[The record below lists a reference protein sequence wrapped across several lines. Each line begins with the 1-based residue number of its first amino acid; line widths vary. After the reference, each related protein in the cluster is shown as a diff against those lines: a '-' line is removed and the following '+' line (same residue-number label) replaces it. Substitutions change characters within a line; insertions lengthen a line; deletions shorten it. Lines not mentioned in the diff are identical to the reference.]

1 MMKMKKRN
9 TVLLAVMSVL
19 SVYICSC
26 FPEEKKQPV
35 RNPNILMIYTDDL
48 GYGDIAAYNS
58 NSKIPTPNIDRLAQ
72 EGISFMDAHSP
83 AAICGPSR
91 YSLLTGRYAWREP
104 GGTVNPHA
112 LVECII
118 EKGRPT
124 IASIL
129 KDNGYNTAQMGK
141 WGLRHDCRAALK
153 DPNLPL
159 DSITPESF
167 DHSKPIYAAN
177 TRGFEYA
184 LSLVM
189 LNRNK
194 NRWLFENGFSLN
206 GTEPDPD
213 NFDWYSCLPTLTN
226 KVMEYLD
233 TYAGV
238 MEDTAFRINRDKPF
252 FIYFDPHVPHGPIV
266 PNEEYLGKSDAGDY
280 GDFVVELD
288 DAVGSILN
296 TLDRHGLT
304 KNTLVI
310 FSSDNGPESWAY
322 ERIREHDHYSMYKW
336 RGVKR
341 DIWEGGHRVPFIA
354 RWPEKIEQGSI
365 SEEPIGLIDMMA
377 TISALTN
384 STLPDNAAEDSYDIS
399 PVLLG
404 QEYAGPVREPQ
415 IYHSYDQRFAI
426 RDGEWV
432 FIDAPSGM
440 VSQEPAW
447 FRELRDVQKH
457 DLDVEL
463 YNLKNDPQQR
473 INVARKYPEK
483 VVELKAKMESI
494 MNRKPSD

>member
-1 MMKMKKRN
+1 MKVKKRN
-9 TVLLAVMSVL
+9 TVLLAVISVNMSVN
-19 SVYICSC
+19 ICSC
-26 FPEEKKQPV
+26 SPEDKKQPD
-35 RNPNILMIYTDDL
+35 RNPNILMIYVDDL
-48 GYGDIAAYNS
+48 GYGDIGAYNS
-58 NSKIPTPNIDRLAQ
+58 DSKIPTPNIDRLAQ
-72 EGISFMDAHSP
+72 EGISFLDAHAP

-104 GGTVNPHA
+104 GGTDNPHA
-112 LVECII
+112 FSECII

-141 WGLRHDCRAALK
+141 WGLRHDVQAALK
-153 DPNLPL
+153 DPDLL
-159 DSITPESF
+159 IDSITQESF
-167 DHSKPIYAAN
+167 DFSKPIYAAN

-189 LNRNK
+189 LTRNK
-194 NRWLFENGFSLN
+194 SRWLFENGFPLN

-226 KVMEYLD
+226 KVVEYLD
-233 TYAGV
+233 TYAGA
-238 MEDTAFRINRDKPF
+238 MEDTAFRINRDEPF

-266 PNEEYLGKSDAGDY
+266 PNEKYLGKSDAGEY

-296 TLDRHGLT
+296 TLDKHGLT

-310 FSSDNGPESWAY
+310 FSSDNGPENWAY
-322 ERIREHDHYSMYKW
+322 ERIRKYDHYSMGNL
-336 RGVKR
+336 RGLKR

-354 RWPEKIEQGSI
+354 RWPEKIEPGSI
-365 SEEPIGLIDMMA
+365 SDEPIGLIDMMA
-377 TISALTN
+377 TIAALTN
-384 STLPDNAAEDSYDIS
+384 SPPPGKLAEDSYDIS

-415 IYHSYDQRFAI
+415 IYHSVDRRFAI

-440 VSQEPAW
+440 VSREPEW
-447 FRELRDVQKH
+447 FRELRDVQEH

-463 YNLKNDPQQR
+463 FNLKNDPQQR
-473 INVARKYPEK
+473 INVAREYPEK
-483 VVELKAKMESI
+483 VGELKAKMEAI
-494 MNRKPSD
+494 MNR